1 MSYAEDE
8 GSGRPKLSLQ
18 PRGSLS
24 DSSPSPAKSSKVRG
38 GGLCGSVVQLVCAPR
53 CYVLAFLAG
62 IARCGDWSRM
72 KGGVDRVL
80 GGVDRKR
87 AECSMDWVVNSVL
100 SGG

>member
-38 GGLCGSVVQLVCAPR
+38 GSLCGSVVQLVCAPW
-53 CYVLAFLAG
+53 VL
-62 IARCGDWSRM
+62 CV
-72 KGGVDRVL
+72 GVPSWHSKMLRL
-80 GGVDRKR
+80 EPNEGRPG
-87 AECSMDWVVNSVL
+87 
-100 SGG
+100 

>member
-38 GGLCGSVVQLVCAPR
+38 DGLCGSVVQLCLCASGVMCWR
-53 CYVLAFLAG
+53 SLLALQ
-62 IARCGDWSRM
+62 D
-72 KGGVDRVL
+72 
-80 GGVDRKR
+80 
-87 AECSMDWVVNSVL
+87 AET
-100 SGG
+100 GAE

>member
-38 GGLCGSVVQLVCAPR
+38 DGLSGSGGAVGLCALVVCV
-53 CYVLAFLAG
+53 
-62 IARCGDWSRM
+62 
-72 KGGVDRVL
+72 GGPCWHCKMLRL
-80 GGVDRKR
+80 EPNEGRR
-87 AECSMDWVVNSVL
+87 R
-100 SGG
+100 